1 MLLTATANL
10 KRTMESEEMEFKD
23 LQRKLQDTLNSL
35 GNEKEEEYGM
45 SLAYNGRGDEVIEK
59 HIAELRKHIDQKHEV
74 GLQVDELTKSA
85 EEVELMGMDTKTRI
99 TMDAIKQKLIDTEEK
114 LEQNAALT
122 GPLIA
127 KERECNDELQEAPQ
141 ELISG
146 LVNNTKDPDA
156 SIAVRSMGVFHESV
170 FLAAARE
177 LYPRKDATAKAR
189 ELISVEHLH

>member
-1 MLLTATANL
+1 
-10 KRTMESEEMEFKD
+10 
-23 LQRKLQDTLNSL
+23 
-35 GNEKEEEYGM
+35 
-45 SLAYNGRGDEVIEK
+45 
-59 HIAELRKHIDQKHEV
+59 
-74 GLQVDELTKSA
+74 
-85 EEVELMGMDTKTRI
+85 
-99 TMDAIKQKLIDTEEK
+99 MDAIKQKLIDTEEK

-127 KERECNDELQEAPQ
+127 KERECNDELQEARQ

-170 FLAAARE
+170 FRAAARE

-189 ELISVEHLH
+189 ELISQWNTYIRDPEWHPFKICQENGVFKEVIVIEDERLQSLRQELGEEACWSVIATLNELNEYNPSGRYPVLELWNFSAQRKASLKEGAEFLLKDVLRVKGKNSKG